1 MNNITDKQWTELQL
15 KICELQQRMHFM
27 KQQFEYQLAA
37 MENQIKR
44 INDIFADAGNG
55 NNDEK

>member
-1 MNNITDKQWTELQL
+1 MDRITDKQWTELQL

>member
-44 INDIFADAGNG
+44 VNDMFDDSQASE
-55 NNDEK
+55 NDKA

>member
-44 INDIFADAGNG
+44 ISGMFDGSD
-55 NNDEK
+55 DE